1 MGGFKT
7 ALKWIAIAIGGL
19 MALLFAAAVFFGLA
33 IELGMFPETHVQTG
47 EELPKKQHEALI
59 DAKILERQ
67 ETVKYYYSQGFI
79 DVTNS
84 GSILTDRR
92 IIGYWTEE
100 KEDGVQVYAYPI
112 ETLDRLVMNAEGSEW
127 EDSEYAVAQ
136 RGNNENSLL
145 LFLSIEEDRHLEMVE
160 ALGNLIE
167 KNNAAFEKTKA
178 DAESAA
184 VD

>member
-33 IELGMFPETHVQTG
+33 IKLGMFPETHVQT
-47 EELPKKQHEALI
+47 
-59 DAKILERQ
+59 
-67 ETVKYYYSQGFI
+67 
-79 DVTNS
+79 
-84 GSILTDRR
+84 
-92 IIGYWTEE
+92 
-100 KEDGVQVYAYPI
+100 
-112 ETLDRLVMNAEGSEW
+112 
-127 EDSEYAVAQ
+127 
-136 RGNNENSLL
+136 
-145 LFLSIEEDRHLEMVE
+145 IEEDRHLEMVE